1 MNCNQVDTSNS
12 TKYQRSVNQKLII
25 MRGIFHNIE
34 CGIEIEKI
42 NPAFGELDGNH
53 MLANPFL
60 STVVFELAI
69 KSMWELS
76 HSKVFGDT
84 EIEKYRH
91 YIHKVYPDLKHDFC
105 EFISNEYNV
114 EVACF
119 RNALQE
125 ILNSDQGKN
134 HTEDRKE
141 FILSC
146 PYFSL
151 EECLKEN
158 SHIIIHGKY
167 QFQQE
172 NKINIITGIIPN
184 STCDNDLVD
193 CSQPSSCSDLNNNLV
208 DCFRQPS
215 LFLRKIMNY
224 IQTQLCS
231 PDYVKNLL

>member
-12 TKYQRSVNQKLII
+12 TEYQRSVNQKLII

-60 STVVFELAI
+60 SAVVFELAI

-76 HSKVFGDT
+76 HSKVFGKA
-84 EIEKYRH
+84 EIKQYRH
-91 YIHKVYPDLKHDFC
+91 CIHKVYPDLKHDFC
-105 EFISNEYNV
+105 KFISNEYNV
-114 EVACF
+114 EVAYF

-134 HTEDRKE
+134 HTEDRRE

-146 PYFSL
+146 PYFPL
-151 EECLKEN
+151 KECLKEN
-158 SHIIIHGKY
+158 RDIVTDGKY
-167 QFQQE
+167 EFQQGD
-172 NKINIITGIIPN
+172 KINIVTGIIPN
-184 STCDNDLVD
+184 SDPNNDLVD
-193 CSQPSSCSDLNNNLV
+193 CY
-208 DCFRQPS
+208 RQPS
-215 LFLRKIMNY
+215 PFLKKIMEY

-231 PDYVKNLL
+231 PDYVKTLP